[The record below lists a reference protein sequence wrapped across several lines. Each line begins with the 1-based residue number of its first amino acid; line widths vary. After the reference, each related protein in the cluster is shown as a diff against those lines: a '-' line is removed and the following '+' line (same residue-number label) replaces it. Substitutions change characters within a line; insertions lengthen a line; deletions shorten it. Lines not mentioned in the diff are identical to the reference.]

1 MNIETIFLILFLVIS
16 WFVYRS
22 DKNQSESRVKGLED
36 ELKKLK
42 ENINEES
49 NKQSKDDINLSLS
62 STQVELDE
70 GINISFIAALD
81 SASKK
86 NKEITPNY
94 HQDIPVQT
102 EAGKSKNEEERN
114 PQESTATWQYDYDE
128 IFKVEEINPDYF
140 NGIKN
145 YKGYRINLEEF
156 RAFNIDKGRPA
167 HYKLPYTPEEIRA
180 VQESAEEGMS
190 IEGLASYYQ
199 RRISVLNKMIDGVIE
214 PSSQF
219 SRDDF
224 NDYEDP
230 KNLEVADVGELEKI
244 EKNDLKIRL
253 EEMGKIHKEIY
264 HNVPQEKIFLSNEI
278 IDLLIERRPTTKRQV
293 LVTLGS
299 KRQNLDHNIFVN
311 EVDNVIELI
320 ISGGADN
327 VTGISAPEILDEDEA
342 SFEEFFISRDH
353 GRELLL
359 EIREAMRQKFPSIS
373 KEVELLKDSN
383 IESHLSFETDYQL
396 DDELSAVR
404 YFTKRLSL
412 VRREEIIKAIAECG
426 YNFKE
431 AYTDWLEE
439 IYQVL
444 LQVDHTRIH

>member
-1 MNIETIFLILFLVIS
+1 M
-16 WFVYRS
+16 
-22 DKNQSESRVKGLED
+22 
-36 ELKKLK
+36 
-42 ENINEES
+42 
-49 NKQSKDDINLSLS
+49 
-62 STQVELDE
+62 
-70 GINISFIAALD
+70 
-81 SASKK
+81 
-86 NKEITPNY
+86 
-94 HQDIPVQT
+94 QT